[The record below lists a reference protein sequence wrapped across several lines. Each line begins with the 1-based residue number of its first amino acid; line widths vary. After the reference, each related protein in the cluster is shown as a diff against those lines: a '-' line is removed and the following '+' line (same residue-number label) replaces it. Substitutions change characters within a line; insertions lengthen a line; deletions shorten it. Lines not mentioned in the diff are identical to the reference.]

1 MTASTPVSEVHAY
14 PIRPTGF
21 EEPLFPTP
29 ASRRAVAEHLL
40 EAPWLTRASELLAGS
55 GEGPHR
61 YEEPVEVVAREDG
74 ACLLVFPGP
83 GPRCGGRRRPRRRRV
98 ARVVGR
104 WREVRGWWEKGGG
117 SDRLMFRLE
126 IEGDPRI
133 PGSLGVVDV
142 ALDRSSGRWALVGVV
157 D

>member
-1 MTASTPVSEVHAY
+1 MAATASVSEVHRY
-14 PIRPTGF
+14 PIRPRGF

-40 EAPWLTRASELLAGS
+40 EAPWLRRASELPGGS

-61 YEEPVEVVAREDG
+61 YEEPVEVCGREDG
-74 ACLLVFPGP
+74 ARLLVFPQRGTAS
-83 GPRCGGRRRPRRRRV
+83 RRRSRGSRRRV

-104 WREVRGWWEKGGG
+104 WREVRGWWEEGGG
-117 SDRLMFRLE
+117 SDRLLFRLE
-126 IEGDPRI
+126 LEGN
-133 PGSLGVVDV
+133 PGDRSSCAVVDI
-142 ALDRSSGRWALVGVV
+142 ALDRPTRRWTLVGVV